1 MIATKE
7 ATIHEAVVKLLVRTG
22 KGRIEAERLWD
33 NVYSVQYHRTEPG
46 HTVTWVFGQY
56 TMEFTKQADLNPLE
70 VIAQAHTE
78 AQQAE
83 TSSRLRAWL
92 QGLALIVIV
101 IAALIYFI

>member
-33 NVYSVQYHRTEPG
+33 SVYSEQYHRATPG
-46 HTVTWVFGQY
+46 HKVTWVFGEY
-56 TMEFTKQADLNPLE
+56 TMEFTKQADRNPLE
-70 VIAQAHTE
+70 VIAQANAE

-83 TSSRLRAWL
+83 ASSHLRGKL
-92 QGLALIVIV
+92 QALALIVIV
-101 IAALIYFI
+101 IAGYIYFF